1 MENRAV
7 HREMKK
13 GEMESENEGKE
24 RDEKDKIMWENIEWE
39 RKGRCVETSKQ
50 GSNMSLNQSEYSTVC
65 GRMVQN

>member
-24 RDEKDKIMWENIEWE
+24 RDEKDKIM
-39 RKGRCVETSKQ
+39 
-50 GSNMSLNQSEYSTVC
+50 
-65 GRMVQN
+65 